1 MLELKVP
8 RSLAPTAFHTAS
20 NRPPTACT
28 GPRKRSLAPLELPPN
43 PPFPFKQ
50 IPGEGVR
57 GQPNGVLPFG
67 LTFSASKGSLIC
79 SLSGDVGRM
88 VGTIRAAPPAT
99 GVRGGWKKKSRLEKF
114 FAGVGVPGLAR
125 KKKTVAVFS

>member
-57 GQPNGVLPFG
+57 GQPNGQPPPVSNLQP
-67 LTFSASKGSLIC
+67 C
-79 SLSGDVGRM
+79 VNYSGRRDRI
-88 VGTIRAAPPAT
+88 IRAYFNS
-99 GVRGGWKKKSRLEKF
+99 VRNVVQLHNAWFLYNSANYMEAWRHL
-114 FAGVGVPGLAR
+114 L
-125 KKKTVAVFS
+125 